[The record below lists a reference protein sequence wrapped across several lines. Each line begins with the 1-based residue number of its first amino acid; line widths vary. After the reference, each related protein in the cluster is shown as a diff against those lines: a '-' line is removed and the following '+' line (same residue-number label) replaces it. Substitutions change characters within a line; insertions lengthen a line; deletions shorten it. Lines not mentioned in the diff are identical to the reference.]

1 MQINLSSVFI
11 EVENFLFQLLFF
23 LVQFPKTLIKGILN
37 PKWVHNHITD
47 ELKKEQ
53 HEQFKEYMNPLYFF
67 IVVYVIVN
75 LTASSILGGETQAGT
90 QVFSAQGLAASSIS
104 FLLLPIPFSVAL
116 IKIVNRSV
124 VSAEYRRTYY
134 MQLIIFG
141 ISLVLFIL
149 TSLIALPLLAEETP
163 AAGMTLAHTLS
174 LLATLVAF
182 PAFGIWFLVAQTIIF
197 YNEAILAQTP
207 VESNLRK
214 LAKAIGLV
222 ALCSLF
228 DIIIFMNSDLI
239 DSVVNTVT
247 QSFGL

>member
-37 PKWVHNHITD
+37 PKWVHTHTTD

-124 VSAEYRRTYY
+124 VNAEYRRTYY

-197 YNEAILAQTP
+197 YNEAILAQP
-207 VESNLRK
+207 PAESNLRK

-222 ALCSLF
+222 VLCTLF
-228 DIIIFMNSDLI
+228 DIIILMNSDLI